1 MGNDADNKVEG
12 ILFKNQG
19 WTNESSLP
27 DAPLLS
33 TAIVSAHRRK
43 ERTGPGAE
51 A

>member
-1 MGNDADNKVEG
+1 MGNDADNKAER

-19 WTNESSLP
+19 WTNESSLH
-27 DAPLLS
+27 APLLS